1 MAGRH
6 ANWCLMSQ
14 KCGHF
19 HKKKRWSGMKMTECF
34 HGLTFS
40 LDTDHVG
47 SLKECTAENKGIF
60 LLLLSFSLLSVVQIK
75 LQWLIYTS
83 FKSLS
88 VHVFTPYKPKPI
100 SDRFKRYTPLLF
112 MRASQSEQRKKVGL
126 NVAPQTYQLKWLVS
140 DNGWTEGL
148 RYNPGEGLFWR
159 AKIAISFSRVKSRKM
174 EWKWA

>member
-40 LDTDHVG
+40 LDTDQVG

-60 LLLLSFSLLSVVQIK
+60 FFLLLSFSLLSVVQIK

-88 VHVFTPYKPKPI
+88 VHAFTPYKPKPI
-100 SDRFKRYTPLLF
+100 SDRFKR
-112 MRASQSEQRKKVGL
+112 S
-126 NVAPQTYQLKWLVS
+126 VS
-140 DNGWTEGL
+140 DSFFYWWICMISKRG
-148 RYNPGEGLFWR
+148 
-159 AKIAISFSRVKSRKM
+159 AIHPSCLWELANQNKGK
-174 EWKWA
+174 KLA